1 MAGNLFPS
9 GFVLQHE
16 GEDSMYCT
24 KCGVELQ
31 EREIYCSQCGAATER
46 AAQHTVAY
54 EPKPLMRSIYDKKIA
69 GVCAG
74 VAHYLNV
81 DVTIV
86 RLVWLV
92 LTFIPPGIGLI
103 AYIIAWIV
111 MPKEPERLNAANT
124 AVYQA

>member
-1 MAGNLFPS
+1 
-9 GFVLQHE
+9 
-16 GEDSMYCT
+16 MYCT

-31 EREIYCSQCGAATER
+31 EKDIYCSQCGNATER
-46 AAQHTVAY
+46 AAQRQGVGQ
-54 EPKPLMRSIYDKKIA
+54 PRPLTRSIYDKKIA

-74 VAHYLNV
+74 FANYLDV

-92 LTFIPPGIGLI
+92 LTFVPPGIGLI

-111 MPKEPERLNAANT
+111 MPREPARIDAAGYS
-124 AVYQA
+124 VYQS

>member
-1 MAGNLFPS
+1 
-9 GFVLQHE
+9 
-16 GEDSMYCT
+16 MYCT

-31 EREIYCSQCGAATER
+31 DREIYCSQCGAATER
-46 AAQHTVAY
+46 AAQRVVVPA
-54 EPKPLMRSIYDKKIA
+54 EPKPLVRSIYNKKVA

-74 VAHYLNV
+74 VAQYLNV

-111 MPKEPERLNAANT
+111 MPKEPERLNAAAT
-124 AVYQA
+124 TVYQS